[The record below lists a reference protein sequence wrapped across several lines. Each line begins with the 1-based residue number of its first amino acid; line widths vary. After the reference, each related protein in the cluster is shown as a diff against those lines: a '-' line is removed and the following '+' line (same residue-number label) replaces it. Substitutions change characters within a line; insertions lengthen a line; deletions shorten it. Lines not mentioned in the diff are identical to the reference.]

1 MEGHGYS
8 SVVKLLPSI
17 CEALSST
24 NLWNIYP
31 LLPQKGKKL
40 FLYGL
45 QRWLNEKRHLLSNLT
60 PVFIKITQ
68 ILLFL
73 YSLYM
78 KLYVFFLGGGLHS
91 QFKAPLRFMCAVMWI
106 RYLFHFIVETYTYL
120 CFHTLIDIWVS
131 RFWTLKWCFCEPCS
145 MLLAVGIYVYTLDI
159 YPEEDCLTVCHV

>member
-78 KLYVFFLGGGLHS
+78 KLYVFFWGGVAFTVQSTFEIHVCCYVNQISIPFYCRNIYIFMFSHTDRHLGFQILD
-91 QFKAPLRFMCAVMWI
+91 
-106 RYLFHFIVETYTYL
+106 VEMVFL
-120 CFHTLIDIWVS
+120 
-131 RFWTLKWCFCEPCS
+131 
-145 MLLAVGIYVYTLDI
+145 
-159 YPEEDCLTVCHV
+159 